1 MPRPSPR
8 CGKPSRKLLR
18 RTVELGH
25 PAHTKSRKL
34 TGHCVDS
41 HRVRCWVQ
49 IVWIGE
55 RCPSSLRKND
65 VSTSERRWSGCVA
78 QQRNIFAG
86 CSKRP
91 SSKAAASEEARRT
104 LRYVE
109 PLSEARTP
117 LADFFSILLEESG
130 DVHPASNRFHLIRH
144 HLTSLPEGIV
154 RRGHD
159 QILHHLHVAT
169 FHHFGIDDDAD
180 KLHSP
185 GGSDRHTATAGRP
198 GHGLRRG
205 LFLYLRHLR
214 LHRLRLLQNISHI
227 AERVLHSSTS
237 FCLDNG
243 LTSASSVPNIS
254 SACLTTGCA
263 RACSKR
269 TSRCS
274 FSFAVLSCAIVGPG
288 GSDSVNSTIRSR
300 TVCPLSRSHIAV
312 SAAILSGFSIIARAT
327 VACLANPIVTT
338 WPSTPTN
345 RPISKKGAIL
355 GNVPATSS

>member
-1 MPRPSPR
+1 MDRARHRRGFALLKRALMATFALAGGWKGLFDGALRHSWFLRECAAVRPVSEKQR
-8 CGKPSRKLLR
+8 NHHDR
-18 RTVELGH
+18 RTHSNL
-25 PAHTKSRKL
+25 HTDR
-34 TGHCVDS
+34 VS
-41 HRVRCWVQ
+41 HHHLSFCFDF
-49 IVWIGE
+49 
-55 RCPSSLRKND
+55 L
-65 VSTSERRWSGCVA
+65 SGCGISQFIHNPSFESYINGSDVK
-78 QQRNIFAG
+78 RTSG
-86 CSKRP
+86 CSKRL

-144 HLTSLPEGIV
+144 HLASLPEGIV
-154 RRGHD
+154 RRSHD
-159 QILHHLHVAT
+159 QILHHFHVAT

-185 GGSDRHTATAGRP
+185 IGSDHDTATACCP

-214 LHRLRLLQNISHI
+214 LHRLRLLQNIPHI

-237 FCLDNG
+237 FCLDTG
-243 LTSASSVPNIS
+243 LTSASSAPKIS

-274 FSFAVLSCAIVGPG
+274 FSFATLSCAIVGPE
-288 GSDSVNSTIRSR
+288 GSDSDNSTIRSR
-300 TVCPLSRSHIAV
+300 
-312 SAAILSGFSIIARAT
+312 
-327 VACLANPIVTT
+327 
-338 WPSTPTN
+338 
-345 RPISKKGAIL
+345 
-355 GNVPATSS
+355 